1 MGIYY
6 GDIHYGVRIS
16 RPVNDLRISSSV
28 GDTPAFLRNPATAP
42 QSSPLRGDES
52 KISTSLLASQR
63 ESGFSSS
70 LDGGLLEPIYGL
82 IFSSQ
87 SDLEKVRDF
96 YKTLTKPNDYRYFVC
111 VDVYTTFNGIQG
123 IKEWQPITE
132 EQMEKFVNGAYE
144 IGFLCDK
151 N

>member
-16 RPVNDLRISSSV
+16 RPV
-28 GDTPAFLRNPATAP
+28 
-42 QSSPLRGDES
+42 
-52 KISTSLLASQR
+52 
-63 ESGFSSS
+63 S